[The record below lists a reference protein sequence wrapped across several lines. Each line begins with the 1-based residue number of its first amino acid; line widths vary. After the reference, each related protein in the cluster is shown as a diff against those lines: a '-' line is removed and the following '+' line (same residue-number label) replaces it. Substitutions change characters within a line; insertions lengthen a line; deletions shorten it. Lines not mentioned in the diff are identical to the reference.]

1 MAYSK
6 FSAKPTVVNGRRFDS
21 KGEAA
26 RFCELQNLERAG
38 IIKNLELQPEFKI
51 AINGKHCF
59 TYRADFAYFEDQVRV
74 IEDFKGMMTP
84 MYRLKKRCVEAAY
97 GFTIRETGIR
107 PKRSARAMRVS
118 QEVKQIFA
126 EAGRKR
132 A

>member
-1 MAYSK
+1 MSFSK
-6 FSAKPTVVNGRRFDS
+6 FRAKPTIVDGRRFDS

-38 IIKNLELQPEFKI
+38 IITNLELQPEFKI

-59 TYRADFAYFEDQVRV
+59 TYRADFAYFEGQARV

-84 MYRLKKRCVEAAY
+84 VYRLKKRCVEAAY

-107 PKRSARAMRVS
+107 PKRSAKSDRIS
-118 QEVKQIFA
+118 QEVKTIFA
-126 EAGRKR
+126 EATRRR